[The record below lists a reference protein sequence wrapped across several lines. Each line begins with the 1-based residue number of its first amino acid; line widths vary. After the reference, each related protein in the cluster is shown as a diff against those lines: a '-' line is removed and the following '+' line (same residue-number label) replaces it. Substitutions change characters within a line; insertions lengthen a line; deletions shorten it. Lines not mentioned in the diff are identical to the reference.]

1 METIKELLDKLKEI
15 DEETYDDILNLELI
29 GWHKPR
35 NMALDH
41 LQGCIQRACKQNDWF
56 YGQFSMSHQGPY
68 SADITDANNVDN
80 HWFGTGN
87 SPAEAIL
94 TAYVTAVTGGT

>member
-1 METIKELLDKLKEI
+1 MTLSALLGELKVVDPEI
-15 DEETYDDILNLELI
+15 ELEISDIILNLDQ
-29 GWHKPR
+29 WSKPYE
-35 NMALDH
+35 ADII
-41 LQGCIQRACKQNDWF
+41 QGCIQRACKRKDWF
-56 YGQFSMSHQGPY
+56 YGQFSMSHPGPY

-80 HWFGTGN
+80 HWFGAGN